1 MNVLTRY
8 SFISQFNK
16 EQLSRQEAKD
26 NGIGTA
32 DFSKCDADG
41 DGILTVD
48 ELLANQDVCD
58 KLLKALQG
66 KKDAISA
73 QESALKSE
81 LAKEENSSERFKAAA

>member
-58 KLLKALQG
+58 KLLKALQA
-66 KKDAISA
+66 KKDDITT

-81 LAKEENSSERFKAAA
+81 FAKEKNDAEKFEAAA